1 MLADFSNFNRDFL
14 DNDGSRRL
22 LEIATEMEEVFPTY
36 DLSGQRI
43 TTVHSHYRRLAAACT
58 PKFQKPDCKG
68 SCKACSGKI
77 ATAKCKARQLKCKGA
92 TKGLSFPFMSNLPS
106 LIGLFS
112 GKDIELLEFR
122 PPPFVFFFDRQYTV
136 PILFFPPVNLVITFA
151 VEATVEIA
159 LVLDTKGIRE
169 AVQEKRPEKAL
180 NSFAIRDIIDGVDS
194 PLLTVEASVEAAV
207 EVSAVIVVVGVSG
220 GITFRFG
227 ELREQP

>member
-1 MLADFSNFNRDFL
+1 MELAHEL
-14 DNDGSRRL
+14 
-22 LEIATEMEEVFPTY
+22 EEVFPTY

-43 TTVHSHYRRLAAACT
+43 TTVNSHYRRLAAACT
-58 PKFQKPDCKG
+58 AKFAKPDCKG
-68 SCKACSGKI
+68 SCTACSGKI
-77 ATAKCKARQLKCKGA
+77 AKAKCKARQLKCKGA
-92 TKGLSFPFMSNLPS
+92 VKGLSFPFMSNLPS

-122 PPPFVFFFDRQYTV
+122 PPPFVFFFDRQYSF
-136 PILFFPPVNLVITFA
+136 PIFHMPPVNLVITFA
-151 VEATVEIA
+151 VEATVEIV

-207 EVSAVIVVVGVSG
+207 EVSAVIVVIGVSG

-227 ELREQP
+227 ELKL